1 MSKWRQGSGPPKILL
16 DIFMML
22 RGTTA
27 RPSPGFCQNPS
38 SMARRETVIHRHFFK
53 TVHSAELSLPLCA
66 GRALYRRPARRDSQQ
81 PTRRIILSM
90 ALTDSNVLKLAPD
103 APTPAYR
110 SAPHNIEA
118 EQSLLGAILVNND
131 AFYRVSDFL
140 EPKHF
145 FEPIHQT
152 IYETTG
158 SLIRMGKI
166 ATPVTLK
173 TFVPAETTM
182 GGMTVGQYLARLA
195 AEATTII
202 NAQDYGRTI
211 YDMALRRDLIRIG
224 EDMVNVAFDAPVDFA
239 PRAQIEDAERQLYEL
254 AESGRYD
261 GGFQRFSQALTVAV
275 DMAAKAF
282 QRDGNLSGIATGLRD
297 LDTKMGG
304 LQASDLII
312 VAGRPGMG
320 KTALAPNIAYN
331 IAKAHR
337 AEVQPDG
344 TMKSVN
350 GGIVGFFSCEMSAEQ
365 LATRILAEQ
374 TGIASSMIR
383 RGGIKQ
389 DEFDRIR
396 DYTIKLEHLPLFVD
410 ETGGLSISQL
420 TARARR
426 LKRQKGLD
434 LIVVDYI
441 QLLQGSGKRGNDN
454 RVQEVTEITTSLK
467 ALAKELNIPV
477 IALSQLSRQVESRD
491 DKHPQLSDLRESGS
505 IEQDADVVLFVFREE
520 YYLQNK
526 EPRAGTPEHEKW
538 QLDMSLVHGRAEV
551 IIAKQ
556 RHGPTGTVDL
566 QFEGQFTRFS
576 DLVQDS
582 HLPTYTR

>member
-1 MSKWRQGSGPPKILL
+1 
-16 DIFMML
+16 
-22 RGTTA
+22 
-27 RPSPGFCQNPS
+27 
-38 SMARRETVIHRHFFK
+38 
-53 TVHSAELSLPLCA
+53 
-66 GRALYRRPARRDSQQ
+66 
-81 PTRRIILSM
+81 M

-103 APTPAYR
+103 PGTPVYR

-140 EPKHF
+140 EAKHF

-152 IYETTG
+152 IFETAS
-158 SLIRMGKI
+158 SLIRMGKV

-173 TFVPAETTM
+173 TFLPADTDI

-202 NAQDYGRTI
+202 NAQDYGRTV
-211 YDMALRRDLIRIG
+211 YDMSLRRDLIRIG
-224 EDMVNVAFDAPVDFA
+224 EDMVNVAFDAPVDFT
-239 PRAQIEDAERQLYEL
+239 PRTQIEDAERQLYEL

-261 GGFQRFSQALTVAV
+261 GGFQRFSQALTTAV

-282 QRDGNLSGIATGLRD
+282 QRDGSLSGIATGLRD

-320 KTALAPNIAYN
+320 KTALATNIAYN

-337 AEVQPDG
+337 AEVQVDG

-374 TGIASSMIR
+374 TSIASSMIR
-383 RGGIKQ
+383 RGGISEADFEK
-389 DEFDRIR
+389 IR
-396 DYTIKLEHLPLFVD
+396 DYSIELQSLPLYVD

-434 LIVVDYI
+434 MIVIDYI
-441 QLLQGSGKRGNDN
+441 QLLQGSGKKSDN

-467 ALAKELNIPV
+467 ALAKELNVPI
-477 IALSQLSRQVESRD
+477 IALSQLSRQVENRD
-491 DKHPQLSDLRESGS
+491 DKRPQLADLRESGS
-505 IEQDADVVLFVFREE
+505 IEQDADVVIFVYREE
-520 YYLQNK
+520 YYLANK
-526 EPRAGTPEHEKW
+526 EPRIGTPEYEKW
-538 QLDMSLVHGRAEV
+538 QLDMSLVHGKAE
-551 IIAKQ
+551 IIIGKQ
-556 RHGPTGTVDL
+556 RHGPTGMVEL
-566 QFEGQFTRFS
+566 AFEGQFTRFS
-576 DLVQDS
+576 DLAQES
-582 HLPTYTR
+582 HMPAAQY